1 MKSERELKTDPRDA
15 VAGHDFELVEVNA
28 SEELWEWMEA
38 NHAQDESI
46 WLVTWKAAHR
56 DRYVGRESVL
66 DVLIAYGWIDGRR
79 VKVDEDRT
87 MQLLSPRKEQS
98 WAKTYKDR
106 AARLESEGR
115 MQPAGR
121 AAIDKSKKNG
131 KWDAMAAV
139 DALDEPAD
147 LIKALQ
153 KQHAKAWW
161 DASAPSYRRNI
172 LRFIA
177 GAKRPE
183 TRIKRINI
191 AAEHAARGE
200 KVPQY

>member
-1 MKSERELKTDPRDA
+1 
-15 VAGHDFELVEVNA
+15 
-28 SEELWEWMEA
+28 
-38 NHAQDESI
+38 
-46 WLVTWKAAHR
+46 
-56 DRYVGRESVL
+56 
-66 DVLIAYGWIDGRR
+66 
-79 VKVDEDRT
+79 

-98 WAKTYKDR
+98 WAKSYKER
-106 AARLESEGR
+106 AERLESEGK

-121 AAIDKSKKNG
+121 AAIAESKRNG
-131 KWDAMAAV
+131 KWDVMAAV
-139 DALDEPAD
+139 DALEEPAD
-147 LIKALQ
+147 LIETLQ
-153 KQHAKAWW
+153 KHRAIAWW

-183 TRIKRINI
+183 TRLKRINI